1 MGGIPPHPR
10 QQTSWMAI
18 CPRMLQNKLWEEMA
32 LGVFL
37 ALHYMSFS
45 ICKYVQDN
53 NNPFYYCAS
62 LAKMMGMSLRL

>member
-1 MGGIPPHPR
+1 
-10 QQTSWMAI
+10 
-18 CPRMLQNKLWEEMA
+18 MA

-37 ALHYMSFS
+37 ALQYMSFS

-62 LAKMMGMSLRL
+62 LAKMMEMSLWLRVE